1 VSEKYINEERVFDM
15 QYGYERRK
23 HKRLPIELCLE
34 VNKVFKQNY
43 VVIDNINSD
52 IVVFDI
58 SKTGLGFLCNADL
71 PLEYYF
77 NGKIKLGES
86 SYFYA
91 VIQIVRKYNN
101 EEGKKSYGAEFVG
114 LAPFLANKIDEYERS
129 LQGDLRCYY

>member
-1 VSEKYINEERVFDM
+1 M

-23 HKRLPIELCLE
+23 HKRLPIELHLE
-34 VNKVFKQNY
+34 VNSIFKQDY
-43 VVIDNINSD
+43 VVINNLDAE
-52 IVVFDI
+52 VEVFDI
-58 SKTGLGFLCNADL
+58 SKTGLGFYCHADL

-91 VIQIVRKYNN
+91 VVQIVRKFQN
-101 EEGKKSYGAEFVG
+101 EDGNHSYGAEFVG

-129 LQGDLRCYY
+129 LQGDLHYYY